1 MNKLI
6 PVLAALVLLIAGS
19 CKNTSN
25 TDEEAQ
31 TEVKTPVTVTSV
43 EHSGISEYIQLTA
56 VSGYLKKNQVKTNVT
71 GFIEKS
77 LAHVGDFVEAGKPL
91 FYIRTREAEALRKFH
106 STDSAYSFKGI
117 IIIKAP
123 ESGILTEVIKFI
135 NDYVTDGDAMATI
148 AQKNSFVFLLNVPYE
163 LKKYAS
169 VGSGCIL
176 LLPDSTRLDGRIFSQ
191 LSTVDPVSQTQ
202 SYEVKVSTGL
212 SLPENLLATVQLV
225 KSTKQN
231 AQVVDKSCI
240 LSDET
245 MENFWVMKL
254 INDSTAVKVP
264 VTKGISTNE
273 RFEILSP
280 QFSPDDRILKT
291 GQYGLSDTAY
301 VHINK

>member
-6 PVLAALVLLIAGS
+6 PALAALLLFTSGG
-19 CKNTSN
+19 CKNISN

-43 EHSGISEYIQLTA
+43 MHSGISESIQLSA
-56 VSGYLKKNQVKTNVT
+56 VSGYLKKNQVKATVT
-71 GFIEKS
+71 GYIEKS
-77 LAHVGDFVEAGKPL
+77 LATVGGFVEAGSPL
-91 FYIRTREAEALRKFH
+91 FYIRTKEASALAKFH
-106 STDSAYSFKGI
+106 SNDTSYAIKGLLLV
-117 IIIKAP
+117 KAP
-123 ESGILTEVIKFI
+123 ESGILTEVNKFV
-135 NDYVTDGDAMATI
+135 NDYVSDGDAMATI

-176 LLPDSTRLDGRIFSQ
+176 LLPDSTKLEGRISSQ
-191 LSTVDPVSQTQ
+191 MSVVDAASQTQ
-202 SYEVKVSTGL
+202 SYQIKVYTGL

-225 KSTKQN
+225 KNTKQK
-231 AQVVDKSCI
+231 AQVADKSCI
-240 LSDET
+240 LSNET
-245 MENFWVMKL
+245 MDNFWVMKL

-273 RFEILSP
+273 RIEILSP